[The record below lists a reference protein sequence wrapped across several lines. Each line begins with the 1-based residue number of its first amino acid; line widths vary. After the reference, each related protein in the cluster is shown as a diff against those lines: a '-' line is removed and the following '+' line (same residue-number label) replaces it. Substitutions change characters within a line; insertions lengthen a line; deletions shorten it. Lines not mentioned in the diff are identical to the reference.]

1 MLKGEAEPKQ
11 RKGKVF
17 LFEMYLINVNYV
29 LLFFFFFIASLIF
42 ELWMIRLVKLATRV
56 SIRVW

>member
-17 LFEMYLINVNYV
+17 LFEMHLINVNYV
-29 LLFFFFFIASLIF
+29 LLFFFFIGSLIF